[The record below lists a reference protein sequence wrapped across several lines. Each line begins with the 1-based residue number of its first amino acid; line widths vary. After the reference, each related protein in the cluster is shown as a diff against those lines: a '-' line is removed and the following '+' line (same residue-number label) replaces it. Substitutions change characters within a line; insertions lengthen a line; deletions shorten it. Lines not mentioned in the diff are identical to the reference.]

1 MLSPTRP
8 TGFADG
14 RRLSHR
20 IGRARLCR
28 GTSRALTEPLLVLYR
43 GSVARDRRRC
53 DHGFLRWGRRTQSNV
68 CLLQHSSPLPAPPAS
83 LARPGAPFGT
93 VKPPALAPSRSD
105 AIRPPPSTPA
115 LPADNTRRYVHS
127 FAGGPGPIG
136 PARCGIHPSARNES
150 SANFVLFAHP
160 RAASWLGS
168 AQERRTLSLEETDPS
183 RVDKIRCT
191 GG

>member
-1 MLSPTRP
+1 LAGRLDSQVGPVESPRGSKGRGPRSPGLSC
-8 TGFADG
+8 
-14 RRLSHR
+14 

-28 GTSRALTEPLLVLYR
+28 GTSRALTEPLRVLYR

-68 CLLQHSSPLPAPPAS
+68 CLLQHSCPLPAPPAS

-160 RAASWLGS
+160 RAASWTWKC
-168 AQERRTLSLEETDPS
+168 ARTKDFIS
-183 RVDKIRCT
+183 
-191 GG
+191 